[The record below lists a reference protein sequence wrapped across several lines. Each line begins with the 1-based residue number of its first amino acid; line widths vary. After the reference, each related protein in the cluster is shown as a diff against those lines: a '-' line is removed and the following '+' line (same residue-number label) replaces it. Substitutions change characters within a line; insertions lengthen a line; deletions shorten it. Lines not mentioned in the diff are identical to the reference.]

1 MIEDRRRGGERVVRV
16 KMELGKEKD
25 NERSEEQGQRRD
37 GEAGTA
43 SKSPPSQ
50 YVKNYSRRQC

>member
-16 KMELGKEKD
+16 KMELGKKKD

-43 SKSPPSQ
+43 SRPQSQ
-50 YVKNYSRRQC
+50 YVKSYSRRQC

>member
-16 KMELGKEKD
+16 KMELGKEKY
-25 NERSEEQGQRRD
+25 NERSEQGQRRD

-50 YVKNYSRRQC
+50 YVKSYSRRQC